1 MASKGRGEMIRL
13 SVNVDKVATLRQS
26 RGGDEPD
33 PVAAAVICENAGA
46 DGITVHLRADRR
58 HIQERDVRLLREVV
72 HTELN
77 LEMAATDE
85 MLRFALEVRP
95 DQCTLVP
102 ERSEELTTED
112 GLDVL
117 AVRDRLPGFIGR
129 LKDAGIRVSIFSKL
143 DPEQIRAAAEVG
155 ADRVELFTGPYAH
168 ARPGQEQEREF
179 GRLREAAELAGEL
192 GLGLN
197 AGHDLTLHN
206 LPRVATLPGLLEVSI
221 GHALISY
228 AVFVGL
234 ERAVRE
240 FLKALGR

>member
-1 MASKGRGEMIRL
+1 MIRL

-33 PVAAAVICENAGA
+33 PVAAAVMCENAGA
-46 DGITVHLRADRR
+46 DGITVHLRGDRR

-102 ERSEELTTED
+102 ERTEELTTED

-117 AVRDRLPGFIGR
+117 AVREELPGYIRR
-129 LKDAGIRVSIFSKL
+129 LKEAGIRVSIFSRL
-143 DPEQIRAAAEVG
+143 DPEQIEAAAEVG

-168 ARPGQEQEREF
+168 ARPGEEQEREF
-179 GRLREAAELAGEL
+179 GRLLEAAELAGKL

-197 AGHDLTLHN
+197 AGHDLNLRN

-234 ERAVRE
+234 ERAVKEYLR
-240 FLKALGR
+240 ALGR

>member
-1 MASKGRGEMIRL
+1 MIRL

-33 PVAAAVICENAGA
+33 PVAAAVICEMAGA

-85 MLRFALEVRP
+85 MLRFALEIRP

-102 ERSEELTTED
+102 ERTEELTTED

-117 AVRDRLPGFIGR
+117 AVRDSLTGFIGK
-129 LKDAGIRVSIFSKL
+129 LKDAGIRVSIFSRL
-143 DPEQIRAAAEVG
+143 DPEQIKAAAEVG
-155 ADRVELFTGPYAH
+155 ADRIELFTGPYAH
-168 ARPGQEQEREF
+168 ARPGEEQEREF
-179 GRLREAAELAGEL
+179 RRLMEAARLAGKL

-197 AGHDLTLHN
+197 AGHDLNLRN

-240 FLKALGR
+240 FLRALGR

>member
-1 MASKGRGEMIRL
+1 MIRL

-33 PVAAAVICENAGA
+33 PVAAALICQNAGA
-46 DGITVHLRADRR
+46 DGITVHLREDRR

-77 LEMAATDE
+77 LEMAATEE

-102 ERSEELTTED
+102 ERTEELTTED

-117 AVRDRLPGFIGR
+117 AVREELPDYIRR
-129 LKDAGIRVSIFSKL
+129 LKEAGIRVSIFSRL
-143 DPEQIRAAAEVG
+143 DPEQIEAAAEVG
-155 ADRVELFTGPYAH
+155 TDRVELFTGPYAH
-168 ARPGQEQEREF
+168 ASPGEEQEREF
-179 GRLREAAELAGEL
+179 GRLLQAAELAGKL

-197 AGHDLTLHN
+197 AGHDLNLRN
-206 LPRVATLPGLLEVSI
+206 LPKVTTLPGLLEVSI

-234 ERAVRE
+234 ERAVKEYLR
-240 FLKALGR
+240 ALGR

>member
-1 MASKGRGEMIRL
+1 MIRL

-26 RGGDEPD
+26 RGGEEPD
-33 PVAAAVICENAGA
+33 PVAAAVVCENAGA
-46 DGITVHLRADRR
+46 DGITVHLREDRR

-77 LEMAATDE
+77 LEMAATEE

-102 ERSEELTTED
+102 ERTEELTTED

-117 AVRDRLPGFIGR
+117 AVRDELPDYIRR
-129 LKDAGIRVSIFSKL
+129 LKEAGIRVSIFSRL
-143 DPEQIRAAAEVG
+143 DPEQIEAAAEVG

-168 ARPGQEQEREF
+168 ARPGEEEREF
-179 GRLREAAELAGEL
+179 GRLLKAAELARKL

-197 AGHDLTLHN
+197 AGHDLNLRN

-228 AVFVGL
+228 ALFVGL
-234 ERAVRE
+234 ERAVKEYLR
-240 FLKALGR
+240 ALGR